1 MDWSPLWI
9 SIATSVTATVITL
22 FLGLAAAAW
31 REGRKGPAMALVDG
45 VFLLPLVLPPTV
57 VGFLLLLLF
66 GRNGP
71 LGKLFLKFGATIVF
85 SWPATVIAATVVAFP
100 LMYLTARAALE
111 QVEPSLLQAARTLG
125 ASEWRVFREV
135 ALPLAW
141 PGVLAG
147 TILSFARALGEFGA
161 TLMLAGNIPGRTET
175 IPIAIYFAVEANDM
189 PVAATW
195 CLIDIGISL
204 TLLAGLYYWTHL
216 QAPDARAVG
225 SPLMALEV
233 QIEKKL
239 LDFTLDVSFRAE
251 AEPLSILGASGAGKT
266 MLLRCIAGLE
276 RPDRGRIKLNDR
288 VFFDSESRVNISAR
302 QRRVGMLFQNYAIFP
317 HRTVAEN
324 IGFGLEALP
333 RDERSKRVAELIG
346 RTHLFGLEDRYSRTL
361 SGGEQQRVALAR
373 ALAIE
378 PEALLL
384 DEPLSALDT
393 HLRSQMEVQLQE
405 TFAAYRRP
413 TLLVTH
419 NMEEA
424 YRLGARLLVLSRGRV
439 VASGA
444 KERIFQRPP
453 SVEVAR
459 LTGCKNISRARTISD
474 HSVEALDWGCTLR
487 VAQPVAQANGFVGI
501 RAHHIEF
508 VEANGASSEEN
519 IFPCGLVRSSET
531 PFRITLFLSLQQDP
545 STQPE
550 SAHLQAEVY
559 KEKWQRFRDKPFP
572 WHVRVPSDSL
582 FWMKE

>member
-1 MDWSPLWI
+1 
-9 SIATSVTATVITL
+9 
-22 FLGLAAAAW
+22 
-31 REGRKGPAMALVDG
+31 
-45 VFLLPLVLPPTV
+45 
-57 VGFLLLLLF
+57 
-66 GRNGP
+66 
-71 LGKLFLKFGATIVF
+71 
-85 SWPATVIAATVVAFP
+85 
-100 LMYLTARAALE
+100 
-111 QVEPSLLQAARTLG
+111 
-125 ASEWRVFREV
+125 
-135 ALPLAW
+135 
-141 PGVLAG
+141 
-147 TILSFARALGEFGA
+147 
-161 TLMLAGNIPGRTET
+161 
-175 IPIAIYFAVEANDM
+175 
-189 PVAATW
+189 
-195 CLIDIGISL
+195 
-204 TLLAGLYYWTHL
+204 
-216 QAPDARAVG
+216 
-225 SPLMALEV
+225 MALEV

-251 AEPLSILGASGAGKT
+251 AEPLSVLGASGAGKT

-288 VFFDSESRVNISAR
+288 VLFDSESRVNISAR

-333 RDERSKRVAELIG
+333 RDERSQRVAELIG
-346 RTHLFGLEDRYSRTL
+346 RTHLAGLEDRYSRTL

-393 HLRSQMEVQLQE
+393 HLRSRVEIQLQE

-413 TLLVTH
+413 TMLVTH

-474 HSVEALDWGCTLR
+474 HSIEALDWGCTLR
-487 VAQPVAQANGFVGI
+487 VAQPPLNAGERVARYSRPSPRISG
-501 RAHHIEF
+501 
-508 VEANGASSEEN
+508 SE
-519 IFPCGLVRSSET
+519 RS
-531 PFRITLFLSLQQDP
+531 F
-545 STQPE
+545 
-550 SAHLQAEVY
+550 
-559 KEKWQRFRDKPFP
+559 
-572 WHVRVPSDSL
+572 
-582 FWMKE
+582 